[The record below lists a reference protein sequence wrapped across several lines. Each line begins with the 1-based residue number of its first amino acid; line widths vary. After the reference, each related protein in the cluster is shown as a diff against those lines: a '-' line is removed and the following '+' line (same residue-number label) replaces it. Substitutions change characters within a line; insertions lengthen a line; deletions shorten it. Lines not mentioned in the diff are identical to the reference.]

1 MGHDNGDLLQ
11 RWFDSIWNH
20 GDVDVAD
27 ELLAPGAILH
37 EPAVGSDATQTLADF
52 KVMARVLRRAIP
64 DIKFRIDE
72 TVQNG
77 DLAVAR
83 LTVTG
88 THSGPG
94 LGFAP
99 SGRSFRITGMAM
111 IRLSGDR
118 TVEGWSNFD
127 MLGFYEQLGAVKRPT
142 IGGDL

>member
-1 MGHDNGDLLQ
+1 MAHGDSDLLQ
-11 RWFDSIWNH
+11 RWFDSIWNQ
-20 GDVDVAD
+20 GRVEVAD

-37 EPAVGSDATQTLADF
+37 ETAVGSDATQTADDF
-52 KVMARVLRRAIP
+52 KTMARVLRRAIP
-64 DIKFRIDE
+64 DIKFRVDQ
-72 TVQNG
+72 TVQSG

-94 LGFAP
+94 LGFPA

-127 MLGFYEQLGAVKRPT
+127 MLGLYEQLGAVKRPT
-142 IGGDL
+142 IGADL